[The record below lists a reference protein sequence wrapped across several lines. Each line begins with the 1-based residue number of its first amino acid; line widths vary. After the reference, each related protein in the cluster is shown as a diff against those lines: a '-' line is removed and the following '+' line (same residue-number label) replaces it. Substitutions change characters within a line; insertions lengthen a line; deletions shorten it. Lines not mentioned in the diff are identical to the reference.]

1 MTRRE
6 ARELLFELI
15 FESGFRPDET
25 SENIYYTAVQDRDI
39 AENDYVKNTYFGVFR
54 ELEAVD
60 ATIEKHSIGW
70 KASRLNNVSRSILR
84 LSVYEMVYCDDIPYS
99 VSISEAVELTKK
111 FEDEKARAFV
121 NGVLNAVKETLEKDG
136 STK

>member
-25 SENIYYTAVQDRDI
+25 SENIYYTAVQDREI
-39 AENDYVKNTYFGVFR
+39 AEDDYVKNTYFGVFR
-54 ELEAVD
+54 ELETID

-84 LSVYEMVYCDDIPYS
+84 LSVYEMMYCTDIPYS

-111 FEDEKARAFV
+111 FDDEKARAFV
-121 NGVLNAVKETLEKDG
+121 NGILNAVKETLEKDG
-136 STK
+136 SKK

>member
-6 ARELLFELI
+6 ARELLLELI
-15 FESGFRPDET
+15 FESGFRADET
-25 SENIYYTAVQDRDI
+25 PEDIYFTAVQDRDI
-39 AENDYVKNTYFGVFR
+39 AENDYIKNTYFGVFR

-70 KASRLNNVSRSILR
+70 KASRLNNVSRAILR

-111 FEDEKARAFV
+111 FDEEKARAFV